1 MDQLTDVMRNAVEYF
16 ARREECPESVEG
28 VALPKIGTRVALIR
42 RGLLTTLADGR
53 TQHELTEAG
62 WDYVEAHM
70 RPKVAPKPEP
80 VKPAQPEVK
89 TGPLTLREFEQ
100 LANLLRRFEV
110 NHAPQLGP
118 KLAIQQADRVIRHVY
133 SVLYVPGYAPEGTEA
148 GRRREFA
155 EGTTG
160 EARERWT
167 DSDGTPIT
175 SEIGG

>member
-16 ARREECPESVEG
+16 ARRDEYPESVEA
-28 VALPKIGTRVALIR
+28 VAPPKTGTIVALIR

-53 TQHELTEAG
+53 TRHELTDAG
-62 WDYVEAHM
+62 WDYVDEHL
-70 RPKVAPKPEP
+70 RPKIAPKPEP
-80 VKPAQPEVK
+80 VKSVQSEVK

-110 NHAPQLGP
+110 NHATDLGP
-118 KLAIQQADRVIRHVY
+118 KLAVQQADRIIRHVY

-155 EGTTG
+155 EGG
-160 EARERWT
+160 
-167 DSDGTPIT
+167 
-175 SEIGG
+175 